1 MVPIFEDLEVQPTG
15 DIERDVN
22 ILPKSIFCRPPPKN
36 FLKIQNLTLT
46 PSKMILCS
54 LILCDAFLKISLLS
68 FCHNL
73 DNACL
78 FNGEMEI
85 FLKFKHASL
94 EKPSFLHEFNNKLLL
109 NNCSG
114 SHLGWSVG
122 AIIGNL
128 VLFSSIVKKI
138 QFSWKT
144 QKRCWNL

>member
-15 DIERDVN
+15 DIERD
-22 ILPKSIFCRPPPKN
+22 LIFCQNRYFAVPPQK

-94 EKPSFLHEFNNKLLL
+94 EKPSFLYEFNNKLLL

-122 AIIGNL
+122 AITRNL
-128 VLFSSIVKKI
+128 VLFSSIVKKL
-138 QFSWKT
+138 QFSW
-144 QKRCWNL
+144 N